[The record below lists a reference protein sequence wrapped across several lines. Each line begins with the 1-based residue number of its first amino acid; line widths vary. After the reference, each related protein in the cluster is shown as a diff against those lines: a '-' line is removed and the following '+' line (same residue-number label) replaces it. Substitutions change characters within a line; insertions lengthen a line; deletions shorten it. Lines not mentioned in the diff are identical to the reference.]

1 MMDRKSVLMCVLT
14 LLILAYVAVAVPFTH
29 AMAAKAKITGLQIVL
44 SDPDS
49 RFVTAADIVRDCHLD
64 HDSIEGMLRRN
75 FDLYGLE
82 ARLASSDRIQ
92 SVNANILTDGTVRL
106 QVQPMV
112 PVARVFDPARRSYH
126 INSPGKKIM
135 AEPRYHLDVPV
146 LMGSFDSLHPA
157 ERLLPLLDYI
167 AHDRL
172 AGALVSTVTQEPG
185 GNIIII
191 PTVVGH
197 VVNFGD
203 TSMVDDKFLRLRTF
217 YRKVL
222 PTVGWQHY
230 DTIAVKWRGQVV
242 ATRRHKRPEPVQL
255 ITIEEQ
261 SGILDRFDDETTQV
275 PHRNPNDTDPL
286 SI

>member
-1 MMDRKSVLMCVLT
+1 M
-14 LLILAYVAVAVPFTH
+14 
-29 AMAAKAKITGLQIVL
+29 
-44 SDPDS
+44 
-49 RFVTAADIVRDCHLD
+49 
-64 HDSIEGMLRRN
+64 
-75 FDLYGLE
+75 
-82 ARLASSDRIQ
+82 
-92 SVNANILTDGTVRL
+92 
-106 QVQPMV
+106 
-112 PVARVFDPARRSYH
+112 
-126 INSPGKKIM
+126 
-135 AEPRYHLDVPV
+135 
-146 LMGSFDSLHPA
+146 
-157 ERLLPLLDYI
+157 
-167 AHDRL
+167 
-172 AGALVSTVTQEPG
+172 TQEPG

-261 SGILDRFDDETTQV
+261 SGILDRFDDETTQCRTAILTI
-275 PHRNPNDTDPL
+275 PTHSPYKPHTNGSQNHSSHRNRIVQNKRGSSLRRARRRTAHPCRGNPPR
-286 SI
+286 